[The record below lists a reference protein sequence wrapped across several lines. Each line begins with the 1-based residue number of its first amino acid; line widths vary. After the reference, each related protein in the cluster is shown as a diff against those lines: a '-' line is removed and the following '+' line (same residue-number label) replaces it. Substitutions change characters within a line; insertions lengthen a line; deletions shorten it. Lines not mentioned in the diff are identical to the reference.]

1 MKNLL
6 KFGDDI
12 YGLNQIPMMAYQN
25 YPCMGIDTINE
36 SNIYIS
42 EDPSQFILMG
52 NPSFHFTGSKFY
64 GDGSSSSTT
73 TSSDITLDQLISGQT
88 TFTLN
93 IIPHVLSLY
102 IQNLGESN
110 YLYAKGSFQEGQI
123 NLSNVVLPVE
133 VMEARYTQS
142 GTIFTIATNPNQ
154 PNPKCNGWRGSI
166 ITIYSYNGE
175 PESFDDIPTF
185 QEGQQIT
192 FNLTMKRPNGEVILD
207 NKAITLNFT

>member
-6 KFGDDI
+6 KFGDSI
-12 YGLNQIPMMAYQN
+12 NGLNHFIMSVNQN
-25 YPCMGIDTINE
+25 YPCMGIDTMNE

-52 NPSFHFTGSKFY
+52 NPSFHFTGSRYY
-64 GDGSSSSTT
+64 GNGQGSTNVTGST
-73 TSSDITLDQLISGQT
+73 ITLDQLISGQT

-93 IIPHVLSLY
+93 LTPHVLSLY
-102 IQNLGESN
+102 VENLGESN
-110 YLYAKGSFQEGQI
+110 YLYANGTFQDGQI
-123 NLSNVVLPVE
+123 NLSDVVLPVE
-133 VMEARYTQS
+133 VTEARYTS
-142 GTIFTIATNPNQ
+142 LGTIWAMATSLNQ
-154 PNPKCNGWRGSI
+154 PNPKCDGWSGSI